1 MYITFKSEKL
11 IILISFET
19 FYIICCDYCSIDSS
33 FNSVIQTSSNGVIL
47 SNGYCDYEAE
57 MKQEKKKREK
67 EKKTNRPPSTL
78 GTISRIDLR
87 VRSVARFVGYASIH
101 NYCRIVKHLA
111 FMTTHRSA

>member
-33 FNSVIQTSSNGVIL
+33 FNTVIQTSSNGVIL
-47 SNGYCDYEAE
+47 SNDYCDYEAE

-67 EKKTNRPPSTL
+67 EKKRIVPLRRSELSLALIYGSDQWRVSL
-78 GTISRIDLR
+78 GTR
-87 VRSVARFVGYASIH
+87 RSIIIAV
-101 NYCRIVKHLA
+101 L
-111 FMTTHRSA
+111 